1 MTLRTKIQIFLSA
14 LMIVFI
20 LLLNGSVYFLYQ
32 NRMSENEIDRVKS
45 DAIQIME
52 ALAKQDK
59 IAADTNTK
67 ELLQAFLPANGLIRI
82 FREDGEFLN
91 RTTADG
97 KFFDWPYH
105 YTTKEEITLSKDKN
119 GNSYVQ
125 VATPIIWNDGSV
137 VTLQVSEAL
146 YSMDDTLSTLQFVLF
161 VASFFMLIPAI
172 IAGIVLARYITIP
185 IKKLTNEMKNNPKNG
200 RWEKLTNLHSTK
212 DELGEMQLSYNKMI
226 DRIYENIEK
235 QERFVSDASHE
246 LKTPLSVITSYTEL
260 LQRRG
265 KDRPELWE
273 EATNA
278 ILSEAE
284 RMKQLT
290 EQMLLL
296 AKNQE
301 QENIRFELVDISS
314 IIRSIIRSL
323 SVAYDREIIL
333 YTDQVNTEIS
343 ADKQKIYQA
352 IYILVDNACKYS
364 DSDIHLQVKEGP
376 TELTISVKDFG
387 GEGLSKEDQQHIFD
401 RFYRVDKARSRKSGG
416 TGLGLAICHSIIQA
430 HGGTITIES
439 ELNEGSTFTIHLPK

>member
-1 MTLRTKIQIFLSA
+1 
-14 LMIVFI
+14 
-20 LLLNGSVYFLYQ
+20 
-32 NRMSENEIDRVKS
+32 
-45 DAIQIME
+45 
-52 ALAKQDK
+52 
-59 IAADTNTK
+59 
-67 ELLQAFLPANGLIRI
+67 
-82 FREDGEFLN
+82 
-91 RTTADG
+91 
-97 KFFDWPYH
+97 
-105 YTTKEEITLSKDKN
+105 
-119 GNSYVQ
+119 
-125 VATPIIWNDGSV
+125 
-137 VTLQVSEAL
+137 
-146 YSMDDTLSTLQFVLF
+146 
-161 VASFFMLIPAI
+161 
-172 IAGIVLARYITIP
+172 
-185 IKKLTNEMKNNPKNG
+185 
-200 RWEKLTNLHSTK
+200 
-212 DELGEMQLSYNKMI
+212 MI

-290 EQMLLL
+290 GQMLLL

-387 GEGLSKEDQQHIFD
+387 EGLSKEDQQHIFD

>member
-323 SVAYDREIIL
+323 SVAYDREITL

-376 TELTISVKDFG
+376 TELTISVKDF

>member
-91 RTTADG
+91 RTTADA

-387 GEGLSKEDQQHIFD
+387 EGLSKEDQQHIFD

>member
-387 GEGLSKEDQQHIFD
+387 EGLSKEDQQHIFD

-430 HGGTITIES
+430 HGGTITMES

>member
-105 YTTKEEITLSKDKN
+105 YTTKEEITLSKDKS

-387 GEGLSKEDQQHIFD
+387 EGLSKEDQQHIFD

>member
-387 GEGLSKEDQQHIFD
+387 EGLSKEDQQHIFD